1 MNSVALKML
10 VGDRAKYLGIIMGI
24 TFASLLITQQ
34 LAIFVGL
41 MSRTYGAVTDL
52 ALPDIWVMDPK
63 VQFIDD
69 IKPLQD
75 TELYRVRGVAGVEWA
90 VPLYKGLLKAR
101 LESGE
106 FQTCNVLG
114 LDDATLIGGP
124 PEMVQGTL
132 ADLRRAD
139 GVIVDEIGAATKLAK
154 VAEDGKTRIPLKI
167 GDTLELNDHRAIV
180 VGLCKVSRTF
190 QSQPVVYTTYNRATT
205 FAPKERKLLSFVLVK
220 AKPGVDQK
228 DLCRRIEQATGLMA
242 QTSREL
248 KEMTVRYFM
257 KYTGIPINFGIAVV
271 LGFIVGTA
279 IAGQT
284 FYNFTLDNLRHFGAL
299 KAMGAGNGTLLRMI
313 LLQALVVGLLGYG
326 LGVGLAAV
334 IGWSSRNTE
343 LSFLLPWQ
351 LLVITGVAVTLICV
365 FASLLSIRK
374 VMKLEPAIVFK

>member
-1 MNSVALKML
+1 ML

-34 LAIFVGL
+34 LGIFVGL
-41 MSRTYGAVTDL
+41 MSRTFGAITDL
-52 ALPDIWVMDPK
+52 ALPDVWVMDSK

-75 TELYRVRGVAGVEWA
+75 TQLLRVRGIEGVEWA

-124 PEMVQGTL
+124 PEVTRGNL

-139 GVIVDEIGAATKLAK
+139 AVIVDEVGANDKLAK
-154 VAEDGKTRIPLKI
+154 IGADGKKVPLKI

-180 VGLCKVSRTF
+180 VGFCRVSRTF
-190 QSQPVVYTTYNRATT
+190 QSQPVIYTTYTRATT

-220 AKPGVDQK
+220 AKRGLRPEE
-228 DLCRRIEQATGLMA
+228 LCERIHASTGLLA
-242 QTSREL
+242 LTKKGFEER
-248 KEMTVRYFM
+248 TVRYFM
-257 KYTGIPINFGIAVV
+257 KNTGIPINFGIAVV
-271 LGFIVGTA
+271 LGFLVGTA

-284 FYNFTLDNLRHFGAL
+284 FYNFTLDNLKHFGAL
-299 KAMGAGNGTLLRMI
+299 KAMGAGNGLLLKMI
-313 LLQALVVGLLGYG
+313 LLQSVVVGLLGYG
-326 LGVGLAAV
+326 LGVGIAAGIGQLA
-334 IGWSSRNTE
+334 GKTE

-351 LLVITGVAVTLICV
+351 LLVVTGVAVMTICML
-365 FASLLSIRK
+365 ASLLSIKR
-374 VMKLEPAIVFK
+374 VMKLEPAIVFKS